1 MSVVP
6 NVISAPMSSSSCVA
20 ADVYIALLPGPPLI
34 SVAVPGAAGE
44 TMFLEVAGRATTS
57 VGDCK
62 SLPFLGERAATPQQ
76 LNRLASDSTTD
87 RPSGPVD

>member
-1 MSVVP
+1 
-6 NVISAPMSSSSCVA
+6 MSSSSFVA
-20 ADVYIALLPGPPLI
+20 ADENIALLPGPRLF

-44 TMFLEVAGRATTS
+44 TMVLEVAGVTTTS
-57 VGDCK
+57 VGVCK

-87 RPSGPVD
+87 RRKRPVRLRGSTSY